1 MHKRNSHI
9 EVNTCYRFLS
19 LESGVFCYP
28 FFARSLYPY
37 NYFYFQI
44 KYKVKLFITRRLS
57 RKTQYFLSLLLVIA
71 IALVCFFFKNLIGY
85 KIVALILLMAVSVVA
100 MLFEILPVLL
110 AAVLSAIIWNLFF
123 IPPLYSF
130 QIGNTE
136 DLLMFL
142 MYFIIALVNVVL
154 TFKIR
159 EAEKKARDK
168 EEKEKELKLYNTLL
182 NSLSHELRTPI
193 ATILGSADML
203 KASTDKLSAR
213 RQSELFDEIGIAAN
227 RLNRQVENILNM
239 SRVESGI
246 LKPKSDWT
254 DVNELINST
263 IQKLIPTDGHK
274 LIFENNENLPLFKLD
289 RGLTEQV
296 LHNLLH
302 NAIQYTPP
310 NTNIIIN
317 VTHDS
322 EYFVMT
328 VSDNGK
334 GFPVEEIAA
343 VFDKFYRLPHTK
355 TGGSGLGLSIVKGF
369 TEAQNGTIKLE
380 NNEWGGARFTIQ
392 IPSET
397 SYLNNLKNE

>member
-1 MHKRNSHI
+1 MKL
-9 EVNTCYRFLS
+9 LS
-19 LESGVFCYP
+19 
-28 FFARSLYPY
+28 
-37 NYFYFQI
+37 
-44 KYKVKLFITRRLS
+44 TRKFS
-57 RKTQYFLSLLLVIA
+57 TKTEYFLSFLIVIA
-71 IALVCFFFKNLIGY
+71 VSLICFSFKDLIGY

-110 AAVLSAIIWNLFF
+110 AAILSAVIWNLFF

-130 QIGNTE
+130 QISDTE
-136 DLLMFL
+136 DLLMFM

-193 ATILGSADML
+193 ATILGSVEML
-203 KASTDKLSAR
+203 KDDNDKLSADS
-213 RQSELFDEIGIAAN
+213 QHELLDEIGVAGN

-239 SRVESGI
+239 SRLESGM

-254 DVNELINST
+254 DMNELINST
-263 IQKLIPTDGHK
+263 IQKLFPAKGHK
-274 LIFENNENLPLFKLD
+274 LIFQNNDNLPLFKLD
-289 RGLTEQV
+289 RGLTEQI
-296 LHNLLH
+296 LYNLLH
-302 NAIQYTPP
+302 NAVQYTPV
-310 NTNIIIN
+310 NTNIVIN
-317 VTHDS
+317 VKH
-322 EYFVMT
+322 EYEFCVIT
-328 VSDNGK
+328 VSDNGN
-334 GFPVEEIAA
+334 GFPLKEISL

-380 NNEWGGARFTIQ
+380 NNEQGGAKFTIE